1 MEIITG
7 LSFAAIAIPQAM
19 GYTKIA
25 GMPVITGV
33 YTMLLPMAAFA
44 IFGSSRHLVVGADS
58 ATAAIIASGLAT
70 MALPNSSEYVAYAS
84 TIALIAAILLL
95 LAGLLKLGFLADFLS
110 HTALIGF
117 LTGVGIQIA
126 ISQISGM
133 LGLPSG
139 HFGTLTY
146 IVLLQYFTNW
156 IRKSS
161 IPITISN
168 I

>member
-1 MEIITG
+1 VKYAKNVARLFNLSLLQGLLPLNPMQIPMEIVAG
-7 LSFAAIAIPQAM
+7 LSFAAIAIPQGM

-33 YTMLLPMAAFA
+33 YTLLLPMVAFA

-84 TIALIAAILLL
+84 MIALIAAILLL
-95 LAGLLKLGFLADFLS
+95 LAGFLKLGFLADFLS

-117 LTGVGIQIA
+117 LSGVGIQIA
-126 ISQISGM
+126 ISQ
-133 LGLPSG
+133 L
-139 HFGTLTY
+139 
-146 IVLLQYFTNW
+146 VAC
-156 IRKSS
+156 
-161 IPITISN
+161 
-168 I
+168 